1 MKIQLASSYGFCFG
15 VKRAIEIAEA
25 HKGSVTYGPLIHN
38 KDEINRLKVG
48 FNIGL
53 AENINDIQTDDAIVI
68 RTHGIPKDELAQL
81 NAQEHKV
88 IDATCPYVTTPQ
100 NIVQK
105 MSEEG
110 YSIIIF
116 GDASHPEIK
125 GVVSYAKDLDDAF
138 IVLELEE
145 LNDLPLKGKVAV
157 VSQTTKKPE
166 DFAKVVTA
174 LMSTRKEIRVF
185 NTICNATFENQ
196 DAASELAK
204 EADVMIV
211 IGGKHS
217 SNTKQLHSIC
227 MRDCQESYLIEN
239 EAELESSWF
248 DKKTFCGISAGASTP
263 DWVVQNVI
271 DKIEK
276 LKKLK
281 KIEKSSCIV

>member
-15 VKRAIEIAEA
+15 VKRAIEIAEE

-38 KDEINRLKVG
+38 KDEINRLKEG

-53 AENINDIQTDDAIVI
+53 AESLDDIQTNDAVVI
-68 RTHGIPKDELAQL
+68 RTHGIPKNELAQL
-81 NAQEHKV
+81 KKQEHNV

-105 MSEEG
+105 MSSEG
-110 YSIIIF
+110 YSIVIF
-116 GDASHPEIK
+116 GDKDHPEIK
-125 GVVSYAKDLDDAF
+125 GVVSYAEDLDDAY
-138 IVLELEE
+138 IVLEPEE
-145 LNDLPLKGKVAV
+145 LESLPLKGKVAV

-166 DFAKVVTA
+166 DFAKIVTA

-196 DAASELAK
+196 DAAAELAK
-204 EADVMIV
+204 DADVMIV

-227 MRDCQESYLIEN
+227 KRDCEDSYLIEN
-239 EAELESSWF
+239 CEELDVSWF
-248 DKKTFCGISAGASTP
+248 DDKALCGISAGASTP
-263 DWVVQNVI
+263 DWIVQNVI
-271 DKIEK
+271 DKIQNMKEV
-276 LKKLK
+276 
-281 KIEKSSCIV
+281 EQV